1 VQTWGLEKQDVA
13 NNDREWDFL
22 YWDEN
27 DTDYEDSWVDD
38 VPKTKEKGTTIED

>member
-1 VQTWGLEKQDVA
+1 MQTWGLEKQDVV

-38 VPKTKEKGTTIED
+38 VPKTKEKGTTLED